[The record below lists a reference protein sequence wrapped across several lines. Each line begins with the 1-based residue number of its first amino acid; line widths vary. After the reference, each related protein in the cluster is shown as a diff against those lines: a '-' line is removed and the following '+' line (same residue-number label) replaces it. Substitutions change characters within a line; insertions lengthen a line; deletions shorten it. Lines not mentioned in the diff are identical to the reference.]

1 MLQARRGFADEI
13 RTLVR
18 RVREIRA
25 RAHAKLD
32 EVESVDSVAEF
43 VEGPGAQQ

>member
-1 MLQARRGFADEI
+1 MAAVVGQPGRRALLI
-13 RTLVR
+13 PHTQHHC
-18 RVREIRA
+18 A